1 MRNGATFENNI
12 SVRKAWRRRQTILL
26 ALERAVFRDLNG
38 SSDRAKAGDHI
49 ASAAAKVCD
58 GQAPPTSKKR
68 LG

>member
-1 MRNGATFENNI
+1 VPLRYD
-12 SVRKAWRRRQTILL
+12 RQTILL